1 MENYIVSFTTVLIL
15 FGLYKLFGRL
25 LPLDK
30 AEYKTEKT
38 VEELRKKYLR
48 FDLKQLGVFVLLTVG
63 LIFILFKLFSALVD
77 LRLSLLS
84 DVKIIV
90 KPYPEM
96 LFIISLFSGML
107 LGSLTM
113 FAISKRQLKTDWDE
127 YLAYSNL
134 KYKFNYVKVSKYTV
148 RIFAFITGLLII
160 AFLDWYSAFG
170 QQEIKINGLISIGA
184 KTYKYSDIAKVKDIE
199 RLKAPNGNI
208 VNDPHFIIEF
218 TDGEKW
224 NSRENGFANY
234 NQDSEII
241 DLITTKTKIEPIE
254 LEFDNE

>member
-1 MENYIVSFTTVLIL
+1 MENYIVSFTTILIL

-25 LPLDK
+25 LPVDK
-30 AEYKTEKT
+30 AEYKTDKT

-48 FDLKQLGVFVLLTVG
+48 FDLKQLGIFVLLTVV
-63 LIFILFKLFSALVD
+63 IVFILFKLFSILVD

-84 DVKIIV
+84 DVTIIV

-96 LFIISLFSGML
+96 LFIISIFGGML
-107 LGSLTM
+107 LASLTM

-170 QQEIKINGLISIGA
+170 QQEIKINGLLSIGA
-184 KTYKYSDIAKVKDIE
+184 KTYKYSDITQIKDIE
-199 RLKAPNGNI
+199 RLTAPNGNI
-208 VNDPHFIIEF
+208 VDDPHFIIEF
-218 TDGEKW
+218 NDGVKW

-234 NQDSEII
+234 DQDSDII
-241 DLITTKTKIEPIE
+241 NLIADKAEIEPIE